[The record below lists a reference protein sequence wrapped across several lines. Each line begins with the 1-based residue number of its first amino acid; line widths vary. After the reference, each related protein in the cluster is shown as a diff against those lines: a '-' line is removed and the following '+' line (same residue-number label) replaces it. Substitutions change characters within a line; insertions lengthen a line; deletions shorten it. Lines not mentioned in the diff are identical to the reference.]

1 MRGDSL
7 PHYGPSSGDIQWLRA
22 HFCPN
27 YARWAVGTGDVTT
40 APSLT
45 AHDTNVDSQCPI
57 PAGGSFTYTFT
68 LGQYGTY
75 WYHSH
80 TAVEYTDGLLG
91 VNL

>member
-1 MRGDSL
+1 MVSTKMERL
-7 PHYGPSSGDIQWLRA
+7 TWTVFPVQRRLALSS
-22 HFCPN
+22 
-27 YARWAVGTGDVTT
+27 
-40 APSLT
+40 SLT